1 MRVLFKNCSTWVGV
15 VELIVIVVEF
25 LVNCGGFFKLDAQMT
40 LKK

>member
-25 LVNCGGFFKLDAQMT
+25 LVNCGGFSSGETSARK
-40 LKK
+40 